1 MLSVKDHVV
10 VHARVHVR
18 LRMHVCVVV
27 CTEGSKENGR
37 TALCDSVVSVWTA
50 FSTCLSQRAG
60 LFHRRC
66 NHPCDK

>member
-10 VHARVHVR
+10 VHACVHVR
-18 LRMHVCVVV
+18 LRMHVCVFV

-50 FSTCLSQRAG
+50 FR
-60 LFHRRC
+60 
-66 NHPCDK
+66 PV